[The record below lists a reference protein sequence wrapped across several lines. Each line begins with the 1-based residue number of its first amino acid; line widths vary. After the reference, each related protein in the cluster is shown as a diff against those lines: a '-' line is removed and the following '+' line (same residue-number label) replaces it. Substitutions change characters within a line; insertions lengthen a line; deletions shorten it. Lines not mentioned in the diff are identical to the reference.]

1 MKRFSIRQY
10 VAWLTLTPL
19 LILTISMEWFFL
31 NEHYASSEHEL
42 IERSQLITR
51 QLASGS
57 EYGVFANNQ
66 PFLQNL
72 VADVLRQPDVQGVMI
87 LDAVSGVLVE
97 AGEFF
102 GAPINT
108 TPERIDRIRETV
120 SLQMPI
126 YRSDESVRIYQPI
139 ITSTVALDELE
150 PRGEAKQIG
159 AVILEMSSARM
170 EQHNLQTLWLTVGAT
185 LLFLIFP
192 FGLIYL
198 GSRKITYPIRKLSD
212 AARAIGEGHLD
223 ARIAV
228 SAPVTEL
235 ATLIHGVNDMAAKL
249 QQEQVLLQQRT
260 ASLTEAQRIARL
272 GNWEWDIANNTLVW
286 SDEIYRIYDLT
297 PQQFGASYD
306 AFLMT
311 VHSDDRQAV
320 DSRVHEALEQGRPYS
335 MDHRILLPDGSQR
348 YVHEQAEV
356 LRNDKGL
363 AIKMRGTVQDITE
376 AKLAELQ
383 IRKQQELTT
392 QIIETIPMRVFWK
405 DRALSYLG
413 CNTEFARDAGKNTPE
428 ELLGKDDFQMGWREQ
443 AELYRADDMRVMDT
457 DTAKLSFDEPQTTP
471 DGGQIWLRTSKVPLH
486 NDANEVIGVLGTYE
500 DITERKKT
508 EFALLE
514 SEERFRKAF
523 QDSAIGMA
531 LVGLD
536 GKWLKVND
544 SLCHILG
551 YSEQEMLGKTFQDIT
566 HPDDLQTDLDFVAQL
581 LSGELDHY
589 QMEKRYFHK
598 DGHILW
604 IRLSVSM
611 VRDAQARPIHFVSQI
626 DDITEVKQAE
636 TKVLQLNEELESKV
650 AARTAAL
657 EHAKLEAEQANR
669 AKSEFLATMS
679 HEIRTPMNG
688 VIGMIDV
695 MQQSS
700 LNGSQMEMANII
712 HDSAFALLSIIDNIL
727 DFSKIEAGKLQLDS
741 VPMSVAE
748 VVEGVCETMNHMA
761 LKKQVELMLF
771 TDPSIPTTVI
781 GDPGRLRQALVNL
794 TGNAIKFSSGQ
805 QRQGKVSVRALL
817 VEDVGARRAVPLQA
831 KNTPGQV
838 LLEFRVTD
846 NGIGMNKETQARL
859 FTPFTQA
866 DSTTTRLFGG
876 TGLGLAI
883 SRHLVNIMG
892 GDISVQSETGK
903 GSTFSVRL
911 PFKIL
916 QVQPEPT
923 TEHVGGLSCL
933 VVGDS
938 GGLADDLATYLS
950 HAGALV
956 ERVADLS
963 SVKEWI
969 ASRPPGLCI
978 VLMDHASPNLPPL
991 DKLRAEALAR
1001 PEHKTRFVIIGRGR
1015 RLEPRLE
1022 DIDLVSV
1029 DGNALTSRALL
1040 KAVAIASGR
1049 IEAQDL
1055 NSLPHS
1061 TTAPVPLS
1069 REEARRQ
1076 GRLILVAEDNEIN
1089 QKVILQ
1095 QLKLLGQTAD
1105 IANNG
1110 REALE
1115 LWQSGDYSLLLTDLH
1130 MPEMDGYE
1138 LTAAIRAT
1146 EAGKPRAT
1154 IIAIT
1159 ANALKGE
1166 ADHCRAVGM
1175 DDYLS
1180 KPVQLAILKEI
1191 LGKWLPAVAAKTSD
1205 VERALPA
1212 VDKMRR
1218 AEPDLQLPVDV
1229 NVLKTL
1235 VGDDAA
1241 TIAEF
1246 LHDFRISAGK
1256 IAEELRTAHTRGD
1269 TMATGAAAHK
1279 LKSSARSV
1287 GAMALGEVCAEMELA
1302 GKAGNAG
1309 ALAALLP
1316 VFKGEL
1322 ARVEDFLDGDGV
1334 DEI

>member
-72 VADVLRQPDVQGVMI
+72 AADVLRQPDVQGVMI

-102 GAPINT
+102 DAPINT
-108 TPERIDRIRETV
+108 APEHIGRIRDTV

-150 PRGEAKQIG
+150 PGRDAKQIG

-170 EQHNLQTLWLTVGAT
+170 EQHNFQTLWLTVGST

-212 AARAIGEGHLD
+212 AARAIGEGRLD
-223 ARIAV
+223 ARVAL

-235 ATLIHGVNDMAAKL
+235 ETLVRGINDMAEKL
-249 QQEQVLLQQRT
+249 QQEQALLEQHAAR
-260 ASLTEAQRIARL
+260 LTEAQRIARL
-272 GNWEWDIANNTLVW
+272 GNWEWDQVNNTMIW
-286 SDEIYRIYDLT
+286 SDETYRIFGLA
-297 PQQFGASYD
+297 PQQPPATFEVFIRA
-306 AFLMT
+306 
-311 VHSDDRQAV
+311 VHPDDRQAV
-320 DSRVHEALEQGRPYS
+320 EDTVRKARELGQPCG
-335 MDHRILLPDGSQR
+335 MDHRMLLQDGTVR
-348 YVHEQAEV
+348 YVHDQIEV
-356 LRNDKGL
+356 LRDDSGSIVKL
-363 AIKMRGTVQDITE
+363 LGTTQDVTE
-376 AKLAELQ
+376 HKLAEAE
-383 IRKQQELTT
+383 IRKLSQAVEQSHGTIVITDLNAN
-392 QIIETIPMRVFWK
+392 IEYVNEGFVKATGYS
-405 DRALSYLG
+405 RA
-413 CNTEFARDAGKNTPE
+413 
-428 ELLGKDDFQMGWREQ
+428 
-443 AELYRADDMRVMDT
+443 
-457 DTAKLSFDEPQTTP
+457 
-471 DGGQIWLRTSKVPLH
+471 
-486 NDANEVIGVLGTYE
+486 EVIGKNPRILQSGKTSRATYKDLWAHLARGEAWKGELTNRRKDGSEYIERTLISPVRQSNGSVTHYLAVKE
-500 DITERKKT
+500 DITQFK
-508 EFALLE
+508 
-514 SEERFRKAF
+514 
-523 QDSAIGMA
+523 Q
-531 LVGLD
+531 
-536 GKWLKVND
+536 
-544 SLCHILG
+544 
-551 YSEQEMLGKTFQDIT
+551 
-566 HPDDLQTDLDFVAQL
+566 
-581 LSGELDHY
+581 
-589 QMEKRYFHK
+589 
-598 DGHILW
+598 
-604 IRLSVSM
+604 
-611 VRDAQARPIHFVSQI
+611 AQA
-626 DDITEVKQAE
+626 E
-636 TKVLQLNEELESKV
+636 VLQLNEQLESKV
-650 AARTAAL
+650 ATRTAAL

-700 LNGSQMEMANII
+700 LNGTQMEMANII

-727 DFSKIEAGKLQLDS
+727 DFSKIEAGKLQIEN

-748 VVEGVCETMNHMA
+748 IAEGVCETMNNMA
-761 LKKQVELMLF
+761 LKKNVELMLF
-771 TDPSIPTTVI
+771 TDPAIPTTVL
-781 GDPGRLRQALVNL
+781 GDPGRLRQTLVNL

-805 QRQGKVSVRALL
+805 QHQGKVSVRIRLA
-817 VEDVGARRAVPLQA
+817 EDRLA
-831 KNTPGQV
+831 KSTAEQV
-838 LLEFRVTD
+838 KLEFRVTD
-846 NGIGMNKETQARL
+846 NGIGMDDETQARL
-859 FTPFTQA
+859 FTPFSQA
-866 DSTTTRLFGG
+866 DTTTTRLFGG

-892 GDISVQSETGK
+892 GDISVKSEPGK
-903 GSTFSVRL
+903 GSVFSIRL
-911 PFKIL
+911 PFKIS
-916 QVQPEPT
+916 PEQT
-923 TEHVGGLSCL
+923 DVISEHVAGLHCL
-933 VVGDS
+933 VVGDT
-938 GGLADDLATYLS
+938 GGLADDLATYLG
-950 HAGALV
+950 HAKALV
-956 ERVADLS
+956 ERVKDLS
-963 SVKEWI
+963 FVKQWI

-978 VLMDHASPNLPPL
+978 VLIDHTAPNLPL
-991 DKLRAEALAR
+991 DKLRADALAH
-1001 PEHKTRFVIIGRGR
+1001 PEQQTRFVVIRRGR
-1015 RLEPRLE
+1015 RHEPRLE
-1022 DIDLVSV
+1022 DTDLVFV
-1029 DGNALTSRALL
+1029 DGNTLTSRALL
-1040 KAVAIASGR
+1040 KAVAIATGR
-1049 IEAQDL
+1049 IEAQDPS
-1055 NSLPHS
+1055 NLPRN
-1061 TTAPVPLS
+1061 TTAPIPLS
-1069 REEARRQ
+1069 RKEARRQ

-1105 IANNG
+1105 IADNG

-1166 ADHCRAVGM
+1166 ADHCREAGM

-1180 KPVQLAILKEI
+1180 KPVQLTILREI
-1191 LGKWLPAVAAKTSD
+1191 LEKWLPAMAAKTSD
-1205 VERALPA
+1205 VGRALPA

-1229 NVLKTL
+1229 KVLKTL
-1235 VGDDAA
+1235 VGDDK
-1241 TIAEF
+1241 TIIAEF
-1246 LHDFRISAGK
+1246 LHDFRISAGR
-1256 IAEELRTAHTRGD
+1256 IAAELRTAYTRGD

-1322 ARVEDFLDGDGV
+1322 ARVEDFLDGDGA